1 MNDEWKLS
9 FSDKAEKMRILMISA
24 VLPSPYTQ
32 TSIPTRTFNLMKN
45 LSERHEVTLVA
56 QHYQMAKDT
65 HIETL
70 RQWVEDLVI
79 FPHHQ
84 EITRRG
90 IVNRAKRLGQLL
102 KQGTPKSVLSYYS
115 PSMQQWIDEKVAE
128 KAFDVITC
136 EHSINEIYVRPE
148 WQSQIRTII
157 NIHGSIYGTC
167 QKYLERSTTVKKS
180 LREQLN
186 LPLLKRY
193 EQNYCSKFSALIT
206 TTTEDKQQIKALE
219 TEKPIT
225 VIPNGINLQL
235 YPTRNHDPGGYQLIY
250 VSHQEELAI
259 TEEVNF
265 LCQSVFPELK
275 KRYPNMTLKLLGIPS
290 SLHHW
295 GETSGIEI
303 VTATSSLQEMLTAST
318 VCVLPIQAG
327 LGMKFATLRA
337 MAIGVPVVG
346 SDRALEGLNVDGA
359 TVNLAAMRANRL
371 EEYIYAIG
379 RLFQDPQLR
388 QRLSQNATALI
399 AKNHNWPKITQ
410 QYEKVLTT
418 DMKS

>member
-1 MNDEWKLS
+1 MK
-9 FSDKAEKMRILMISA
+9 ILMISA
-24 VLPSPYTQ
+24 VLPSPYAQ

-56 QHYQMAKDT
+56 QHYQMAKDS

-70 RQWVEDLVI
+70 RNWVQDLVI

-84 EITRRG
+84 EMTRRG
-90 IVNRAKRLGQLL
+90 IVNRAKQLGQLL
-102 KQGTPKSVLSYYS
+102 KEGTPKRVLSYHS
-115 PSMQQWIDEKVAE
+115 PAMQQWIDEKVAE

-148 WQSQIRTII
+148 WQQKLKTII

-167 QKYLERSTTVKKS
+167 QKYLERPTTVKKS

-186 LPLLKRY
+186 VPLLKRY
-193 EQNYCSKFSALIT
+193 EQNYCSKFSALVT
-206 TTTEDKQQIKALE
+206 TTTEDKQQIKALD

-225 VIPNGINLQL
+225 VIPNGINFQL

-250 VSHQEELAI
+250 ISHQEELTI

-275 KRYPNMTLKLLGIPS
+275 KRYPNITLNLLGIPT

-295 GETSGIEI
+295 GEMSGIEV
-303 VTATSSLQEMLTAST
+303 VTAASSLQEMLKAST
-318 VCVLPIQAG
+318 VCILPIQAG

-337 MAIGVPVVG
+337 MAMGVPVVG
-346 SDRALEGLNVDGA
+346 SDRALEGLSVDGA
-359 TVNLAAMRANRL
+359 TVNLAAMRANQL

-388 QRLSQNATALI
+388 QRLSQNAVALLE
-399 AKNHNWPKITQ
+399 KNHNWRKIAD
-410 QYEKVLTT
+410 QYEQVLTT
-418 DMKS
+418 KINSQSDH

>member
-1 MNDEWKLS
+1 MK
-9 FSDKAEKMRILMISA
+9 ILMISA
-24 VLPSPYTQ
+24 VLPSPYAQ

-56 QHYQMAKDT
+56 QHYQMAKDS

-70 RQWVEDLVI
+70 RNWVQDLVI

-84 EITRRG
+84 EMTRRG

-102 KQGTPKSVLSYYS
+102 KEGTPKRVLSYYS
-115 PSMQQWIDEKVAE
+115 PAMQQWIDEKVAE

-136 EHSINEIYVRPE
+136 EHSINEIYVRPK
-148 WQSQIRTII
+148 WQQKLKTII

-167 QKYLERSTTVKKS
+167 QKYLERPTTVKKS

-186 LPLLKRY
+186 VPLLKRY
-193 EQNYCSKFSALIT
+193 EQNYCSKFSALVT
-206 TTTEDKQQIKALE
+206 TTTEDKQQIKALD

-225 VIPNGINLQL
+225 VIPNGINFQL

-250 VSHQEELAI
+250 ISHQEELTI

-275 KRYPNMTLKLLGIPS
+275 KRYPNITLNLLGIPT

-295 GETSGIEI
+295 GEMSGIEV
-303 VTATSSLQEMLTAST
+303 VTAASSLQEMLKAST
-318 VCVLPIQAG
+318 VCILPIQAG

-337 MAIGVPVVG
+337 MAMGVPVVG
-346 SDRALEGLNVDGA
+346 SDRALEGLSVDGA
-359 TVNLAAMRANRL
+359 TVNLAAMRANQL

-388 QRLSQNATALI
+388 QRLSQNAVALLE
-399 AKNHNWPKITQ
+399 KNHNWRKIAD
-410 QYEKVLTT
+410 QYEQVLTT
-418 DMKS
+418 KINSQSDH

>member
-1 MNDEWKLS
+1 MK
-9 FSDKAEKMRILMISA
+9 ILMISA
-24 VLPSPYTQ
+24 VLPSPYAQ

-45 LSERHEVTLVA
+45 LSDRHEVTLVA
-56 QHYQMAKDT
+56 QHYQMAKDS

-70 RQWVEDLVI
+70 RQWVQDLVI

-84 EITRRG
+84 EMTRRG

-102 KQGTPKSVLSYYS
+102 KEGTPKSVLSYYS
-115 PSMQQWIDEKVAE
+115 PTMQQWIDEKVAE

-148 WQSQIRTII
+148 WQQKIKTII

-167 QKYLERSTTVKKS
+167 QKYLDRSTSFKKS

-193 EQNYCSKFSALIT
+193 EQNYCSKFSALVA

-219 TEKPIT
+219 TEKPIA
-225 VIPNGINLQL
+225 VIPNGINFQL

-250 VSHQEELAI
+250 ISHQEELTI

-275 KRYPNMTLKLLGIPS
+275 KRYPNTTLKLLGIPT

-295 GETSGIEI
+295 GEMSGIEV
-303 VTATSSLQEMLTAST
+303 VTGASSLQEMLKAST

-327 LGMKFATLRA
+327 LGMKVATLRA
-337 MAIGVPVVG
+337 MAMGVPVVG
-346 SDRALEGLNVDGA
+346 SDRALEGLSVDGA

-388 QRLSQNATALI
+388 QRLSQNAIALLE
-399 AKNHNWPKITQ
+399 KNHNWRKITD
-410 QYEKVLTT
+410 QYEQVLTANVNFQKT
-418 DMKS
+418 TRL